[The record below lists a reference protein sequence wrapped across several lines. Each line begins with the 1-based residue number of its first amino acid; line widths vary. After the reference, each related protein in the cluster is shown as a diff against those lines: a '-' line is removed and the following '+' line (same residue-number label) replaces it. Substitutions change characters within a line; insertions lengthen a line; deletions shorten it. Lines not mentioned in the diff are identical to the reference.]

1 MTLSFAKCLNIGL
14 FLCVSVTLMAQ
25 KPTFFLA
32 PKWSKGDARR
42 FELTKG
48 KHIIKN
54 KAETTE
60 NESRQTVTVSV
71 VEASAK
77 GFVMS
82 ARYENTLNSPDA
94 IDVRYALSVQG
105 EFQGIVNMPNV
116 KESFN
121 NLFDNLTTKASTTPS
136 VLQTIDGLRQFMTSD
151 SYITNQVFQELAL
164 VHQFYNNRFTVDS
177 LERYETQLPNTLNPN
192 GDLIRA
198 KATLLAKKEGDIAYI
213 RHTVEPDMGFLN
225 QQAKHLINR
234 MTAAPS
240 SKLSVNTPP
249 VLVTDAALYDEDFC
263 SFNVDTGWLA
273 AFQRKRTI
281 LEGDVKTVE
290 FVLMKEIH

>member
-1 MTLSFAKCLNIGL
+1 MTLSFAKCLSIGL
-14 FLCVSVTLMAQ
+14 CLCVSVTLIAQ
-25 KPTFFLA
+25 KPTFFLT

-48 KHIIKN
+48 KHIVKN
-54 KAETTE
+54 KTETTE
-60 NESRQTVTVSV
+60 NESRQTVTVTV
-71 VEASAK
+71 VEASVK

-94 IDVRYALSVQG
+94 IDVRYVLSVQG
-105 EFQGIVNMPNV
+105 EFQGIVNMPTV

-121 NLFDNLTTKASTTPS
+121 NLFDNLTAKASTTPS
-136 VLQTIDGLRQFMTSD
+136 VLQTIEGLRQFMTSD
-151 SYITNQVFQELAL
+151 SYITNHVFQELAL

-177 LERYETQLPNTLNPN
+177 LEHYETQLPNTLNPN

-240 SKLSVNTPP
+240 SKLSVNTPS
-249 VLVTDAALYDEDFC
+249 VLLTDAALYDEDFC
-263 SFNVDTGWLA
+263 SFNVHTGWLA

>member
-14 FLCVSVTLMAQ
+14 CLCVSVTLIAQ

-48 KHIIKN
+48 KHIVKN
-54 KAETTE
+54 KTETTE

-77 GFVMS
+77 GFLMS

-94 IDVRYALSVQG
+94 IDVRYVLSVQG
-105 EFQGIVNMPNV
+105 EFQGIVNMPTV

-121 NLFDNLTTKASTTPS
+121 NLFDNLTAKASTTPS
-136 VLQTIDGLRQFMTSD
+136 VLQTIDELRQFMTSD

-164 VHQFYNNRFTVDS
+164 VHQFYNNLFTVDS

-198 KATLLAKKEGDIAYI
+198 KATLLAKKEGDIGYI

-249 VLVTDAALYDEDFC
+249 VSLTDAALYDEDFC